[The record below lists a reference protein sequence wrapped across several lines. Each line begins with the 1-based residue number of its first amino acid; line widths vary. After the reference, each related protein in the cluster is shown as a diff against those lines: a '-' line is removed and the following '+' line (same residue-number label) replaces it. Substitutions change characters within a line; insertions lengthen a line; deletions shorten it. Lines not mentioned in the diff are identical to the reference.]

1 MTSNDHVYGQ
11 SDKSTVVRIR
21 KISLDA
27 DAWYRHEGRAIHE
40 EQFPLEATARSP
52 GLDLG
57 LGHVCRLL
65 RPRNREAVMNSR
77 NATIQVYDEPGL
89 DVVPPF
95 LVGEV
100 AGSLL
105 IDEDREQLR
114 QFAESILEW
123 LERTE
128 RRGGATIYRL
138 ASSDA

>member
-1 MTSNDHVYGQ
+1 MTSNDHLYGD
-11 SDKSTVVRIR
+11 SDKRAGARIR

-27 DAWYRHEGRAIHE
+27 DDGYRHKRRLIHE
-40 EQFPLEATARSP
+40 EQSPLEATARSP

-57 LGHVCRLL
+57 LGRIRYLF
-65 RPRNREAVMNSR
+65 RPRNREAVMNNR
-77 NATIQVYDEPGL
+77 NATIQVYDERGL

-123 LERTE
+123 LERTQ
-128 RRGGATIYRL
+128 RAGGATIHRL
-138 ASSDA
+138 P